1 MHHDNA
7 LPTVRR
13 HNIFEFL
20 SNKFKQSKAIYLYFF
35 NSALSVYLRK
45 SFFNHRQYN
54 YYHRADA
61 RVSPRH
67 QSLASCCS
75 LGMPSAFDR
84 NSRRAHLG
92 PRTSRHPALGVSR
105 IATRPSNHPF
115 TPRAHGC
122 LILADYKL
130 EKTKPRRGHDRH
142 CSEINRPRAWNHGD
156 PRPRSRWCVVPLLL
170 DPSHVF

>member
-1 MHHDNA
+1 MESSASPQELNPCRAPVAILRPSWAMHHDNA

-54 YYHRADA
+54 FYHRADA

-84 NSRRAHLG
+84 SKQINSRRAHLAQG
-92 PRTSRHPALGVSR
+92 PVAIRRWAYLLSRRAPRTTLSH
-105 IATRPSNHPF
+105 
-115 TPRAHGC
+115 
-122 LILADYKL
+122 
-130 EKTKPRRGHDRH
+130 RGRM
-142 CSEINRPRAWNHGD
+142 A
-156 PRPRSRWCVVPLLL
+156 V
-170 DPSHVF
+170 

>member
-1 MHHDNA
+1 M
-7 LPTVRR
+7 LYLRLER

-35 NSALSVYLRK
+35 NSALSVYLQK
-45 SFFNHRQYN
+45 IVFNHRQYN

-84 NSRRAHLG
+84 NSRRAHLAQG
-92 PRTSRHPALGVSR
+92 PVAIRRWAYLLSRRAPRTTLSH
-105 IATRPSNHPF
+105 
-115 TPRAHGC
+115 
-122 LILADYKL
+122 
-130 EKTKPRRGHDRH
+130 RGRM
-142 CSEINRPRAWNHGD
+142 A
-156 PRPRSRWCVVPLLL
+156 V
-170 DPSHVF
+170 